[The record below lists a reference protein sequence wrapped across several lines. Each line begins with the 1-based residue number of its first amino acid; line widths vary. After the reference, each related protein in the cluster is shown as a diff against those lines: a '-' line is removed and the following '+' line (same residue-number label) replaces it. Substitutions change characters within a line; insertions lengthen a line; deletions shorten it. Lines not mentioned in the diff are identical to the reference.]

1 MERLGIIDIGSNTI
15 RLVVYDVQSRLPIPM
30 FNEKAACRL
39 AAGLAESGCLNPD
52 GTVPAINAI
61 GRFVALS
68 KAMEVDHLSVVA
80 TAAVREAEDGPDFV
94 ETLHE
99 RYEIEVDVLSAE
111 EEARLAA
118 VGVLHGCPGADG
130 VVGDLGGGSLDLVLL
145 TNGQACKYDTAPL
158 GHLRLQETSHGNMA
172 KADDIIQAYLQNAP
186 WLREAKGQKMFMV
199 GGAMRALAR
208 VFIAQ
213 MNYPLHIVDNY
224 SIGRVQARDI
234 CDLVA
239 RMSPKSLRRMPGI
252 SRKRIDSLP
261 LAALVLGKMLDA
273 VEPCEVVFSS
283 FGMREGKM
291 VDLLPSHDRSLDP
304 MIAAC
309 EAMGSALT
317 RFSLSGRELY
327 KWISPVFDD
336 HSEQHERCRLAAA
349 FLSDLGW
356 NEHPDFRAM
365 HAYERTLRLPL
376 AGLDHAQRVF
386 LALSIYV
393 RYGGVIG
400 DDLTAPVL
408 ALVDDDA
415 AQGALLTGQAL
426 RLGHVL
432 AGSAPGLLKTTRLKR
447 DDGVIILDTNGNAS
461 LAAGESVP
469 RRLKNLAKTLG
480 LDYQIDI

>member
-1 MERLGIIDIGSNTI
+1 M
-15 RLVVYDVQSRLPIPM
+15 
-30 FNEKAACRL
+30 
-39 AAGLAESGCLNPD
+39 
-52 GTVPAINAI
+52 
-61 GRFVALS
+61 
-68 KAMEVDHLSVVA
+68 
-80 TAAVREAEDGPDFV
+80 
-94 ETLHE
+94 
-99 RYEIEVDVLSAE
+99 
-111 EEARLAA
+111 
-118 VGVLHGCPGADG
+118 
-130 VVGDLGGGSLDLVLL
+130 
-145 TNGQACKYDTAPL
+145 
-158 GHLRLQETSHGNMA
+158 
-172 KADDIIQAYLQNAP
+172 
-186 WLREAKGQKMFMV
+186 KMFMV

-224 SIGRVQARDI
+224 SIGRIQARDI

-273 VEPCEVVFSS
+273 VEPSEVVFSS

-291 VDLLPSHDRSLDP
+291 VSLLPSYDRSLDP

-336 HSEQHERCRLAAA
+336 RSEQHERCRLAAA

-393 RYGGVIG
+393 RYGGEIG

-408 ALVDDDA
+408 TLIDDDA

-432 AGSAPGLLKTTRLKR
+432 AGSAPGLLKTTKLKCG
-447 DDGVIILDTNGNAS
+447 DDVVVLDTNGNAS
-461 LAAGESVP
+461 LAAGEAVA
-469 RRLKNLAKTLG
+469 RRLKNLAKTLR
-480 LDYQIDI
+480 LDFQIEI